1 MSNKNKFY
9 SVIIKLTAKN
19 DEDEKE
25 FIIDKMEQILLL
37 QMAANPGIARETNV
51 TKIYMLK
58 GDYYINDDVLQQ
70 ITQLSKK
77 QYSDWKFINYQNMTS
92 EVIFLN
98 FYTFILNINNVNLK
112 YDTIYKTIIYILKK
126 IIIKKLKDYNKLRFT
141 QDTYKELAKEFD
153 KQPNTRDI
161 PKAEVVAA
169 NAEWIQKQVTNIIY
183 LINNLLNENEDN
195 IKRNINENES
205 NEDAIENLKKDFINE
220 IIDIYET
227 NNTLRLIML
236 DKNIMDNI
244 RSIYETD
251 KSNDALEFHRN
262 LSTIMLNY
270 QETDGI
276 EIYKLEKYE
285 YFLNKKNINYIFET
299 ISLKTDS
306 ITDSKA
312 NFLGSMSSQL
322 SRPILYNEEKKKQI
336 IKDNMK
342 YVYPDKTNI
351 DTLVESEKQ
360 DIILFH
366 NILYIIKKIYLIDT
380 TIIVAEDIDSD
391 KTKKFYIKNITLE
404 ENNPFKQEYLSN
416 TNYEATIRFKC
427 DITYIN
433 INPILKINYIID
445 DQELLE
451 KNTPLK
457 MVEFNP
463 NNFTKI
469 KYSKPYKSIFIYD
482 NINYREK
489 EYNINKIFNTIK
501 IQKII
506 KNKEEIFYNDT
517 ALNIFNEELNIEGP
531 GVKEA
536 KKKDNISS
544 NILYFLK
551 DVLKL
556 YKGCEFN
563 DNNNKYFVY
572 DTLISTD
579 ISNSEPKFYS
589 ISQGKSI
596 QYNNL
601 KKDKILKIFK
611 KKHDLLISLT
621 NTTNTTETTDTT
633 GNASTNT
640 PLNEV
645 WKNDKYEIYKLAP
658 KDSRIGERNTYTI
671 FIVLLC
677 YKADAN
683 GNKPDIQKRLITE
696 VCLDRAKTL
705 DKAFYDLFYN
715 RFNISET
722 FLYNKLVNVR
732 KSKQAVTVK
741 NKDKDASNLQ
751 TNIVGKKIN
760 NYTQKIKRK

>member
-1 MSNKNKFY
+1 M
-9 SVIIKLTAKN
+9 
-19 DEDEKE
+19 
-25 FIIDKMEQILLL
+25 
-37 QMAANPGIARETNV
+37 
-51 TKIYMLK
+51 
-58 GDYYINDDVLQQ
+58 
-70 ITQLSKK
+70 
-77 QYSDWKFINYQNMTS
+77 
-92 EVIFLN
+92 
-98 FYTFILNINNVNLK
+98 NLK

-285 YFLNKKNINYIFET
+285 YFLDKKNINYIFET

>member
-1 MSNKNKFY
+1 
-9 SVIIKLTAKN
+9 
-19 DEDEKE
+19 
-25 FIIDKMEQILLL
+25 
-37 QMAANPGIARETNV
+37 
-51 TKIYMLK
+51 
-58 GDYYINDDVLQQ
+58 
-70 ITQLSKK
+70 
-77 QYSDWKFINYQNMTS
+77 
-92 EVIFLN
+92 
-98 FYTFILNINNVNLK
+98 
-112 YDTIYKTIIYILKK
+112 
-126 IIIKKLKDYNKLRFT
+126 
-141 QDTYKELAKEFD
+141 
-153 KQPNTRDI
+153 
-161 PKAEVVAA
+161 
-169 NAEWIQKQVTNIIY
+169 
-183 LINNLLNENEDN
+183 
-195 IKRNINENES
+195 
-205 NEDAIENLKKDFINE
+205 
-220 IIDIYET
+220 
-227 NNTLRLIML
+227 
-236 DKNIMDNI
+236 
-244 RSIYETD
+244 
-251 KSNDALEFHRN
+251 
-262 LSTIMLNY
+262 
-270 QETDGI
+270 
-276 EIYKLEKYE
+276 
-285 YFLNKKNINYIFET
+285 
-299 ISLKTDS
+299 
-306 ITDSKA
+306 
-312 NFLGSMSSQL
+312 
-322 SRPILYNEEKKKQI
+322 
-336 IKDNMK
+336 MK

-531 GVKEA
+531 VVKEA

>member
-37 QMAANPGIARETNV
+37 QMAANTAIPRETND

-285 YFLNKKNINYIFET
+285 YFLDKKNINYIFET

-611 KKHDLLISLT
+611 KKHDLLISLK